1 MEKRNISLNDS
12 EFYKQ
17 ACSYFYYHA
26 EQRTTMINYFI
37 AVFAGALAVYGSLI
51 DKFPVAS
58 LLLAVF
64 LGVVSV
70 LFYMIDLRNKFD
82 VKESQH
88 VIVEYERALGLHKP
102 EEGNSRA
109 YGVFSNEDD
118 VYWCYDQKERNGD
131 PRYVRLRAF
140 YKAAPDK
147 SDLPEEAKEL
157 IEALCIERGVSEKVL
172 LGSLTAAPIA
182 HLSSCIKWLYWLCM
196 AISVLVFVLA
206 LLVVCGVLNI
216 G

>member
-1 MEKRNISLNDS
+1 MGKRNISLSDS
-12 EFYKQ
+12 ELYNQ
-17 ACSYFYYHA
+17 ACAYFYYHA

-102 EEGNSRA
+102 EAGNSRA

-118 VYWCYDQKERNGD
+118 VYWCYDRKERNSD
-131 PRYVRLRAF
+131 PRYRRLRAL

-147 SDLPEEAKEL
+147 KALPEEAKGLIDEL
-157 IEALCIERGVSEKVL
+157 CAAQNVSEEAL
-172 LGSLTAAPIA
+172 LGSLTAKPIA

-196 AISVLVFVLA
+196 AISVLVFLLA
-206 LLVVCGVLNI
+206 LLVVCGVFKI
-216 G
+216 